1 MELWRTHGRN
11 VCSWPV
17 QGTGE
22 EMLPQASFPEWA
34 LGLAWPRGQRERTLL
49 ESDPE
54 ERLCALRTGRESL
67 LCRLWRG
74 AAESKYTKRSAQYW
88 ARRRKG
94 HQGQPSPQALTTCK
108 GLGHHVRSN
117 SKYQWRSVPES
128 LVDSTPVLLQV
139 VRAGCGLTALYPAPP
154 ALWLVLLKPAINS
167 CWRLSLR

>member
-1 MELWRTHGRN
+1 MLVFPAWRKIPMSLSCLPPVGVGGRAVQGL
-11 VCSWPV
+11 VCSWLL
-17 QGTGE
+17 GRG
-22 EMLPQASFPEWA
+22 LRGLRPESVL
-34 LGLAWPRGQRERTLL
+34 LGRGPG
-49 ESDPE
+49 D
-54 ERLCALRTGRESL
+54 

-74 AAESKYTKRSAQYW
+74 AAKSKYTKRSAQYR

-94 HQGQPSPQALTTCK
+94 HQGQPSPQALITCK

-117 SKYQWRSVPES
+117 SKCQWRSVPES

-139 VRAGCGLTALYPAPP
+139 VRAGCGLTALYPALP